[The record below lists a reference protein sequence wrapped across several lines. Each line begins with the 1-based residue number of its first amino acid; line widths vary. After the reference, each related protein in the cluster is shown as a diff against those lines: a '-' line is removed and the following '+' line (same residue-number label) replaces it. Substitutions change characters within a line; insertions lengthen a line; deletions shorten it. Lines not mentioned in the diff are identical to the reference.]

1 MTHDESMILE
11 SARPTKVLVTGSA
24 GSIPAI
30 VLTEL
35 THKFGNVV
43 EIVTPEQAQEA
54 GLNPSDFDN
63 FSTFPI
69 KANPMLIESAQP
81 IDIIGMDHYKSGR
94 ETRRER
100 RARERRNKH
109 IK

>member
-11 SARPTKVLVTGSA
+11 SARPTKVLVIGSA
-24 GSIPAI
+24 DGIPAI

-35 THKFGNVV
+35 TDKFGNVV
-43 EIVTPEQAQEA
+43 EIITPEQAQEA

-100 RARERRNKH
+100 RAKARNKR
-109 IK
+109 K